1 MFVLQKIFQLH
12 SVRTILFLLFTISG
26 YSQRLHHQ
34 MLSSQGS
41 TARTS
46 SGVVIRQTIGQ
57 QSVTGNYK
65 NSNFIVGQ
73 GFQQS
78 KKMKS
83 SSPSITIIK
92 VIAYPN
98 PFVEKVNF
106 KFSSSVEGPIKI
118 TIYDIVG
125 RLIFTDEKPLINNAV
140 SFDNL
145 IFAEGEYFAKLTANN
160 FTYSTNLL
168 KRK

>member
-1 MFVLQKIFQLH
+1 VKALIF
-12 SVRTILFLLFTISG
+12 LFATFSC
-26 YSQRLHHQ
+26 YSQKLHHQ
-34 MLSSQGS
+34 MFSSQGI
-41 TARTS
+41 TTRV
-46 SGVVIRQTIGQ
+46 SGGVTVRQTIGQ
-57 QSVTGNYK
+57 KSVIGNYK

-78 KKMKS
+78 NKMKS
-83 SSPSITIIK
+83 SSSSIIAIK

-98 PFVEKVNF
+98 PFVESVNF

-118 TIYDIVG
+118 SLYDIVG
-125 RLIFTDEKPLINNAV
+125 RLVYTDEKLLINNIV

-145 IFAEGEYFAKLTANN
+145 FFAEGEYFAKLTANN
-160 FTYSTNLL
+160 FNYSTNLL

>member
-1 MFVLQKIFQLH
+1 
-12 SVRTILFLLFTISG
+12 
-26 YSQRLHHQ
+26 
-34 MLSSQGS
+34 MLSSQGV
-41 TARTS
+41 TS
-46 SGVVIRQTIGQ
+46 LTSGGVTVRQTIGQ
-57 QSVTGNYK
+57 QSVTRNYK

-78 KKMKS
+78 NKMKS
-83 SSPSITIIK
+83 SSSSITIIK
-92 VIAYPN
+92 IITYPN

-106 KFSSSVEGPIKI
+106 KFSSSIDGPIKI
-118 TIYDIVG
+118 AIYDIVG
-125 RLIFTDEKPLINNAV
+125 RLVFTDEKLLINNIV

-145 IFAEGEYFAKLTANN
+145 FFAEGGYFAKLTANN

>member
-1 MFVLQKIFQLH
+1 
-12 SVRTILFLLFTISG
+12 
-26 YSQRLHHQ
+26 
-34 MLSSQGS
+34 MLSSQGG
-41 TARTS
+41 TVRTS
-46 SGVVIRQTIGQ
+46 GGVTVRQTIGQ
-57 QSVTGNYK
+57 KSVTGNYK

-78 KKMKS
+78 NKMKS
-83 SSPSITIIK
+83 SSSSITIIK

-98 PFVEKVNF
+98 PFVETVNF
-106 KFSSSVEGPIKI
+106 KFSSYVEGPIKI

-125 RLIFTDEKPLINNAV
+125 RLVFTDEKFSINNIV

-145 IFAEGEYFAKLTANN
+145 FFAEGEYFVKLTANN
-160 FTYSTNLL
+160 FTFSTNLL

>member
-1 MFVLQKIFQLH
+1 MK
-12 SVRTILFLLFTISG
+12 TILLLLITISG

-34 MLSSQGS
+34 MLSSQGGS
-41 TARTS
+41 ARTS
-46 SGVVIRQTIGQ
+46 GGVTVRQTIGQ
-57 QSVTGNYK
+57 QSVIGNYK

-78 KKMKS
+78 NKMKS

-98 PFVEKVNF
+98 PFVETVNF

-125 RLIFTDEKPLINNAV
+125 RLVFTDEKFSINNIV
-140 SFDNL
+140 SYDNL
-145 IFAEGEYFAKLTANN
+145 FFAEGEYFAKLTANN
-160 FTYSTNLL
+160 FTFSTNLL

>member
-1 MFVLQKIFQLH
+1 
-12 SVRTILFLLFTISG
+12 
-26 YSQRLHHQ
+26 
-34 MLSSQGS
+34 MLSSQGG
-41 TARTS
+41 TTQTS
-46 SGVVIRQTIGQ
+46 GGVTVRQTIGQ
-57 QSVTGNYK
+57 QSVTGNHK

-78 KKMKS
+78 NKMKS
-83 SSPSITIIK
+83 SSPSIIIIK

-98 PFVEKVNF
+98 PFVETVNF

-125 RLIFTDEKPLINNAV
+125 RLVFTDEKLSINSIV

-145 IFAEGEYFAKLTANN
+145 FFAEGEYFAKLTANN
-160 FTYSTNLL
+160 FTFSTNLL

>member
-1 MFVLQKIFQLH
+1 MF
-12 SVRTILFLLFTISG
+12 
-26 YSQRLHHQ
+26 
-34 MLSSQGS
+34 SSQGI
-41 TARTS
+41 TTRV
-46 SGVVIRQTIGQ
+46 SGGVTVRQTIGQ
-57 QSVTGNYK
+57 KSVIGNYK

-78 KKMKS
+78 NKMKS
-83 SSPSITIIK
+83 SSSSIIAIK

-98 PFVEKVNF
+98 PFVESVNF

-118 TIYDIVG
+118 SLYDIVG
-125 RLIFTDEKPLINNAV
+125 RLVYTDEKLLINNIV

-145 IFAEGEYFAKLTANN
+145 FFAEGEYFAKLTANN
-160 FTYSTNLL
+160 FNYSTNLL

>member
-1 MFVLQKIFQLH
+1 M
-12 SVRTILFLLFTISG
+12 TISG

-34 MLSSQGS
+34 MLSSQGG

-46 SGVVIRQTIGQ
+46 GGVTVRQTIGQ
-57 QSVTGNYK
+57 QSVAGNYK

-78 KKMKS
+78 NKMKS
-83 SSPSITIIK
+83 SSPSITVIK
-92 VIAYPN
+92 VFAYPN
-98 PFVEKVNF
+98 PLIEKVNF

-125 RLIFTDEKPLINNAV
+125 RLVFTDEKLPINNIV

-145 IFAEGEYFAKLTANN
+145 FFAEGEYFAKLTANN
-160 FTYSTNLL
+160 FTFSTNLL